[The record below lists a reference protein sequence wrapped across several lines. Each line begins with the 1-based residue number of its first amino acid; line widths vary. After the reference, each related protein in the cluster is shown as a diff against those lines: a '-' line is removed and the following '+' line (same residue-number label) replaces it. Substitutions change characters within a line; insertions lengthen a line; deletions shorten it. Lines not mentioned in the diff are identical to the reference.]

1 VPTTVGNLT
10 ASPAVVKLDVQTAVV
25 GINYKF

>member
-1 VPTTVGNLT
+1 VQTTAGNLT
-10 ASPAVVKLDVQTAVV
+10 ASSAVVKLDVQTAVV